1 MNPEKLDLTRGIKK
15 AERFNY
21 GKVSEQVKNLI
32 EILSQPHKEEEKG
45 YIQRIIGKIF
55 GSLFRSEQKSQ
66 QVEKVEEIKREK
78 YTQISDR
85 VFEFLTSGAFNNLPE
100 NEKEIILFYLLT
112 SPSPRE
118 QDKILNSL
126 SFLFK
131 NHESL
136 EIKDLEALEIEKNK
150 LRLYLIFQEVLER
163 ARRDGWWGSLLSF
176 YENPEN
182 QKIRPDIFQEALE
195 GARRVERWRFYYPS
209 MKTQK
214 IKK

>member
-1 MNPEKLDLTRGIKK
+1 LKFYRNHTRKK
-15 AERFNY
+15 
-21 GKVSEQVKNLI
+21 K
-32 EILSQPHKEEEKG
+32 KG

-66 QVEKVEEIKREK
+66 QIEKVEEIRREK

-136 EIKDLEALEIEKNK
+136 EIKDLEALEIEKTN
-150 LRLYLIFQEVLER
+150 LDCI
-163 ARRDGWWGSLLSF
+163 
-176 YENPEN
+176 
-182 QKIRPDIFQEALE
+182 
-195 GARRVERWRFYYPS
+195 
-209 MKTQK
+209 
-214 IKK
+214 